1 MVSTSAS
8 LKYRVNGEDI
18 VVRGAR
24 HLACSKCREIVLRFN
39 DAKALGQRAL
49 EIYRAKYGLLSE
61 EEIRRMRE
69 RLGMTQG
76 ELAALLRLG
85 KNTIS
90 RWESG
95 RNVQTAS
102 LDLLLRCV
110 RDVPGSLEYLRKR
123 AA

>member
-1 MVSTSAS
+1 MANKSAP
-8 LKYRVNGEDI
+8 LKYPVNGEAI

-24 HLACSKCREIVLRFN
+24 HLACPKCGEVVLRFN
-39 DAKALGQRAL
+39 DARALGSRAL
-49 EIYRAKYGLLSE
+49 EIYRKKYGLLSDDD
-61 EEIRRMRE
+61 IRRMRE
-69 RLGMTQG
+69 HLGMTQA
-76 ELAALLRLG
+76 ELATLLRLG

-110 RDVPGSLEYLRKR
+110 RDVPGSLAFLRKQ